1 MDLLDTA
8 FGDTGSRMVHHRVF
22 GKSAPDGGIVSL
34 VWAKV
39 RYVAHD
45 PRLQAMNLLEGPEE
59 LRQAVHRSR
68 AINRDT
74 PMVLLIFSPWDLTE
88 LGLTP
93 TTMVEEVSYPNSKA
107 SREALRRYKAV

>member
-39 RYVAHD
+39 RYVAAD
-45 PRLQAMNLLEGPEE
+45 RGSY
-59 LRQAVHRSR
+59 RS
-68 AINRDT
+68 AEW
-74 PMVLLIFSPWDLTE
+74 VLLQ
-88 LGLTP
+88 TP
-93 TTMVEEVSYPNSKA
+93 SQSA
-107 SREALRRYKAV
+107 